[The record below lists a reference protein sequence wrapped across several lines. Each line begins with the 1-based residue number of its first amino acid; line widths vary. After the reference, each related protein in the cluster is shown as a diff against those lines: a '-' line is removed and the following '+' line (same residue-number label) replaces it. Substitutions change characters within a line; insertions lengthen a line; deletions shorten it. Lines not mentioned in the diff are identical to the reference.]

1 MSFLKKL
8 FGGGGASDQTPKV
21 AARETY
27 EGYVIEASPMPE
39 GGQFRLRAFILESD
53 APDARRETVIRA
65 DLFGSADQAA
75 QFAVMKAKQV
85 IDEQGASLFRSEAG
99 GPAP

>member
-1 MSFLKKL
+1 MSFFKKL
-8 FGGGGASDQTPKV
+8 FGGGGSDAQAKV

-27 EGYVIEASPMPE
+27 KDFIIEADPIPE
-39 GGQFRLRAFILESD
+39 GGQYRLRAFILESD

-75 QFAVMKAKQV
+75 EFAVTKAKQV
-85 IDEQGASLFRSEAG
+85 IDEQGASLFR
-99 GPAP
+99 